1 MFLFSSSV
9 KYRPLFS
16 GSVGSVE
23 MEKVG
28 VSRHVADELEE
39 QDDRPGVSGGQFT
52 NGQLSNFGMAAQ
64 PLISLCFLA
73 SISPLFG
80 AEL

>member
-1 MFLFSSSV
+1 MFLFSSVV
-9 KYRPLFS
+9 KYRRLFS
-16 GSVGSVE
+16 VSVGGVE

-28 VSRHVADELEE
+28 VSGHVEDELEE
-39 QDDRPGVSGGQFT
+39 RDDRPDVSGGQFT